1 MATNLYSLLIQMDLS
16 SSWQKWQNIAPFSK
30 RNHVWSSNRVWNDR
44 AFVVFLSL
52 LSSATSFP
60 LICSPSV
67 ELSLVSF
74 CKASAW
80 EGLRVEEKKLSS
92 VRTRFLNG
100 LNIFLKK
107 SPLHA
112 SRHHARVSMSH
123 VHQSVH
129 SRPQR
134 PHSFWSAP
142 RIATKRRAASG
153 DKNAERDESMK
164 CFTDKERGKGCW
176 ENMTTRSTR
185 FYWAKH

>member
-1 MATNLYSLLIQMDLS
+1 MENGKTSLHFQSVL
-16 SSWQKWQNIAPFSK
+16 
-30 RNHVWSSNRVWNDR
+30 NHVWSSNQRVWNDR

-100 LNIFLKK
+100 LNIFWKK

-112 SRHHARVSMSH
+112 SRCHVRVSMPR
-123 VHQSVH
+123 VHQSVARTWNALNMERSYKRKAH
-129 SRPQR
+129 ATFEALCWLFCAMVGSRNNG
-134 PHSFWSAP
+134 
-142 RIATKRRAASG
+142 RIT
-153 DKNAERDESMK
+153 
-164 CFTDKERGKGCW
+164 
-176 ENMTTRSTR
+176 
-185 FYWAKH
+185 